1 MDNNQHSP
9 YEHSEPPSS
18 ETPSPQD
25 DYSDPHQSEDDYFN
39 IEDLKAYMSLSVEEK
54 LIYLQEINSLL
65 AKVMPD
71 DNKKIWEKLKQKGW

>member
-9 YEHSEPPSS
+9 YEHSE
-18 ETPSPQD
+18 TPSPQD
-25 DYSDPHQSEDDYFN
+25 DYSDPRQSDDDYFN

-54 LIYLQEINSLL
+54 LIYLQEINSFL